1 MSAHAQTHDDS
12 HGGHGGVKLYA
23 TVLVALLILTFITV
37 GASYFDFGGANLV
50 IAVVIASV
58 KASLVALFF
67 MHLKD
72 DKPVNGLILVSC
84 FMFLGLLVTFC
95 LFDIDARG
103 TGTPTNKAKFVPQGP
118 PSMGVEQ
125 TSTDKL
131 PPPNKGTVG
140 GEGHGAAA
148 AAGEHH

>member
-1 MSAHAQTHDDS
+1 MSAHAHSSSAESHD
-12 HGGHGGVKLYA
+12 HGGFKLYLG
-23 TVLVALLILTFITV
+23 VLIALLILTVITV

-50 IAVVIASV
+50 IAVFIASV

-95 LFDIDARG
+95 LLDIDNRSLE
-103 TGTPTNKAKFVPQGP
+103 TPSNKARFVPQGP

-125 TSTDKL
+125 TSTDKI
-131 PPPNKGTVG
+131 PPPNKGNPAG
-140 GEGHGAAA
+140 AHDAAA
-148 AAGEHH
+148 DKARAH